1 MSISNYLENK
11 LLDATAGVSYASA
24 GTYLQLHTGDPG
36 EAGTANVATE
46 SSRQPV
52 SFASASGGSM
62 ASSGTVTWTNVAGS
76 ETFTHWS
83 LWDAASS
90 GNCLWSG
97 SLASSAVVVAGDSFS
112 ISLLT
117 LTLD

>member
-1 MSISNYLENK
+1 
-11 LLDATAGVSYASA
+11 
-24 GTYLQLHTGDPG
+24 
-36 EAGTANVATE
+36 
-46 SSRQPV
+46 V